1 MATGLVRLSRRAVL
15 TALKADAGVTALVP
29 ATSIHGRTPRG
40 TPTWP
45 FIKVDVGGFAPL
57 DAACV
62 AGGVGRIT
70 VHAFAKSVWSGGT
83 PGTGALTEAAED
95 RAGLIQAAIE
105 AALHRAKLPLADG
118 NLTLKHINSI
128 LLVDGGEA
136 DAFHAVTDFRARIIA
151 S

>member
-29 ATSIHGRTPRG
+29 ATSIHGQVPLD

-45 FIKVDVGGFAPL
+45 FIKMGAISFGAL

-62 AGGVGRIT
+62 AGGEGRIT
-70 VHAFAKSVWSGGT
+70 VHAFAKATRNGSGAIT
-83 PGTGALTEAAED
+83 ASAED
-95 RAGLIQAAIE
+95 NAGLIQAAIE
-105 AALHRAKLPLADG
+105 AALHRAKLPIADG
-118 NLTLKHINSI
+118 NLTLRHNNSI